1 MSGAVGVLVMAYG
14 GPNKLD
20 EVEPYLLDVRGGRPT
35 PPPVVREVVRRYE
48 LIGGRSPILEHTQ
61 AQAKALQ
68 AALDHSDGQFMV
80 GVGMRHWHPY
90 IAQAVAELAE
100 QGISRLVGLVM
111 APHYSRM
118 SIGAYYKS
126 LDSAIETSSLS
137 MEIEAI
143 ESWKEDRGYLD
154 ALESRIHEALE
165 RFADSDQSGVH
176 LILTAHSLPERI
188 LEWEDP
194 YPQELQVTVERLRAR
209 FPEQPAHFAYQS
221 AAMTREPW
229 LGPEAGELMLDLIQQ
244 GVRDFLVI
252 PIGFVS
258 EHVEILYDIDID
270 FKGRIESAGGRLER
284 IEMARAD
291 PRMMA
296 SLAERVRQAAEGRGW
311 L

>member
-14 GPNKLD
+14 GPNNLD

-35 PPPVVREVVRRYE
+35 PPPVVREVERRYE

-68 AALDHSDGQFMV
+68 AVLDRSNGRFV
-80 GVGMRHWHPY
+80 VKVGMRHWHPY
-90 IAQAVAELAE
+90 IAQAVAGLAA
-100 QGISRLVGLVM
+100 QGIRRLVGLVM

-118 SIGAYYKS
+118 SVGAYYKS
-126 LDSAIETSSLS
+126 LDAAIDTSSLS
-137 MEIEAI
+137 MEVEAI
-143 ESWKEDRGYLD
+143 ENWKEDPGYLD
-154 ALESRIHEALE
+154 ALESRIQEALE
-165 RFADSDQSGVH
+165 RFADADRSGVH

-194 YPQELQVTVERLRAR
+194 YPQELQFTFERLRAR
-209 FPEQPAHFAYQS
+209 FPAQPAHFAYQS
-221 AAMTREPW
+221 AAMTKESW
-229 LGPEAGELMLDLIQQ
+229 LGPDAGERMLELIQD
-244 GVRDFLVI
+244 GVKDFLVV

-270 FKGRIESAGGRLER
+270 FQGRVESAGGRLER
-284 IEMARAD
+284 IDMPGAD
-291 PRMMA
+291 PGMMA
-296 SLAERVRQAAEGRGW
+296 SLAKRVRRAAEGRGW